1 MAAERPRLRWP
12 TELPCR
18 FAGRR
23 VHAFVVRSFAPSM
36 LAGRRVHGQA
46 LGASLPALPELR
58 RFDGLLA
65 VTERPCRRT
74 PCGRHEFA
82 RSGFVFRFRR

>member
-1 MAAERPRLRWP
+1 MASTELRW
-12 TELPCR
+12 LPS
-18 FAGRR
+18 
-23 VHAFVVRSFAPSM
+23 VHVFDGLPSFHAASPVAASTPSVVRSFAPSM

-65 VTERPCRRT
+65 VTERPCRT
-74 PCGRHEFA
+74 LL
-82 RSGFVFRFRR
+82 